1 MAETAR
7 ATAPPTATPA
17 GKSQRK
23 LRNYLLNLRYQ
34 LKFTLTMVGI
44 SLMLTGGLGYFIIT
58 KTRET
63 SRLLNVRALDP
74 TDTMAQELVRQFAA
88 GDRFVMYVLIGFG
101 LILCLVLT
109 LYGIVITHKV
119 AGPLYKV
126 TLHLDKMKEGKLGT
140 VYNLRKGDELVEF
153 FGHFKAAHDAL
164 RHRTEED
171 IALLDKAIAQAGAA
185 PIADELRAAKQR
197 KEDSLK

>member
-7 ATAPPTATPA
+7 ASARPS
-17 GKSQRK
+17 GKQQRK

-44 SLMLTGGLGYFIIT
+44 SLMLTGGLGYFIIS

-74 TDTMAQELVRQFAA
+74 TDTMAQELIKQFAA
-88 GDRFVMYVLIGFG
+88 GDRFLMYLLIAFG
-101 LILCLVLT
+101 AILCLVLT

-119 AGPLYKV
+119 AGPLHKV
-126 TLHLDKMKEGKLGT
+126 TLHLDKIKAGQLGV

-153 FGHFKAAHDAL
+153 FEHFKAAHDAL

-171 IALLDKAIAQAGAA
+171 IALLDKAIAEAGAT
-185 PIADELRAAKQR
+185 PLGDELKAARER
-197 KEDSLK
+197 KAASLK